1 MEKPW
6 AKIIQIIHE
15 PNNDSQVI
23 LTALCE
29 NSTIWE
35 LRYDNINHKRV
46 WRQIVMEDKSPAE
59 FADDH

>member
-6 AKIIQIIHE
+6 TKIIQIIPE
-15 PNNDSQVI
+15 ISSDSSII
-23 LTALCE
+23 LTVLCA

-35 LRYDNINHKRV
+35 LYYDRVNHKRV

-59 FADDH
+59 FTDDH